1 MFWTMLCGR
10 RVADGRW
17 STYWWTAP
25 SAGWRLNDPKCAP
38 CWPTAAVPGCS
49 SACERKPPTCPA
61 VFCSS
66 VADGNK
72 DPEHP
77 ESHERGLRKNN
88 RGGGEFASGSS
99 HFEQYKHFP
108 YTRNKP
114 AKLSPELGVATGS
127 IGKI

>member
-1 MFWTMLCGR
+1 MFWTTSCGR

-17 STYWWTAP
+17 WTYWLTAP

-38 CWPTAAVPGCS
+38 CWPTATVPGCS

-88 RGGGEFASGSS
+88 RAAENSHQAVRISS
-99 HFEQYKHFP
+99 SINISL
-108 YTRNKP
+108 TRETNRQSF
-114 AKLSPELGVATGS
+114 LLNWG
-127 IGKI
+127 